1 MTTEFLGNKDNIKEV
16 IEFLNQGLSNGEK
29 VADLRNKLNIGEKKL
44 QKKIKEN
51 NYKFDVKKR
60 QYVVTATFKD
70 TDIEYN
76 TEKLQKNYNSTTN
89 SKEKNYN
96 STTNQLQNINLDQEI
111 IDTIST
117 VKQLKEMTLRF
128 EEMYDWYMLQK
139 NVIEIEIPKLQILN
153 SNGDTVN
160 RSLRLY
166 EDTNKR
172 FIEFCKK
179 HNGNKVQD
187 ILNTALVEFLDRYE
201 KSE

>member
-117 VKQLKEMTLRF
+117 VKELKEMTLRF

>member
-60 QYVVTATFKD
+60 EYVVTATFKD

-117 VKQLKEMTLRF
+117 VKELKEMTLRF